1 MDWTLD
7 LVFAKDIVEFSHES
21 RAQYLSQPSQGEDR
35 MKLSHEQTQ
44 PTAADDA
51 A

>member
-7 LVFAKDIVEFSHES
+7 LVFSKDIVQFSHES
-21 RAQYLSQPSQGEDR
+21 RAQYLSYPSQGEDR
-35 MKLSHEQTQ
+35 VNLPHEQRQ
-44 PTAADDA
+44 PSAANEA